1 MREVFNIVI
10 YNWCTICPEWVV
22 STRKSNGWCLK
33 LHWTSS
39 YNQMCSLRFNTKHI
53 NKTSNIYYMTVPYI
67 AWFHTPESSFRNTL
81 SIKKNFNEIA
91 CIVSKIQDYIRTYSK
106 TRLCIMFL
114 SNASKS
120 KKIESL
126 DDKNL
131 ETVDSYLSEDSTLTI
146 SNEFE
151 LYSK

>member
-1 MREVFNIVI
+1 
-10 YNWCTICPEWVV
+10 
-22 STRKSNGWCLK
+22 
-33 LHWTSS
+33 
-39 YNQMCSLRFNTKHI
+39 
-53 NKTSNIYYMTVPYI
+53 
-67 AWFHTPESSFRNTL
+67 
-81 SIKKNFNEIA
+81 
-91 CIVSKIQDYIRTYSK
+91 
-106 TRLCIMFL
+106 MFL